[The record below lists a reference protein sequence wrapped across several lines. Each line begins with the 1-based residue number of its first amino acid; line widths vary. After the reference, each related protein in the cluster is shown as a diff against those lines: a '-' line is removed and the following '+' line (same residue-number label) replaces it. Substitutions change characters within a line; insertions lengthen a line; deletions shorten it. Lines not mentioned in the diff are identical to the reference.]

1 MEIPNE
7 PIRSRVY
14 CPGILRYQV
23 RDLILLPYHAYLSQD
38 FTQRQKHVNF
48 IFLIETDKTR
58 LMLPTHEKKE
68 HQQQQMWGK
77 GLGMKYSNRPLS
89 LTQY

>member
-1 MEIPNE
+1 MKIPNE

-58 LMLPTHEKKE
+58 LT
-68 HQQQQMWGK
+68 WT
-77 GLGMKYSNRPLS
+77 SFLS
-89 LTQY
+89 LLSIHSAVKRKKIVSKFVDK

>member
-23 RDLILLPYHAYLSQD
+23 PDLILLPYHAYLPQD

-48 IFLIETDKTR
+48 IFLIETGKTR
-58 LMLPTHEKKE
+58 LT
-68 HQQQQMWGK
+68 WT
-77 GLGMKYSNRPLS
+77 SFLS
-89 LTQY
+89 LLSNHSAVKRKQNSF